1 MLFQIQYWQN
11 LLILQGL
18 RNVEHISV
26 QDNPIK
32 RLPGFAFAGLRN
44 ITELHLGYNKL
55 EKIDGYVQS
64 RLTKLT

>member
-1 MLFQIQYWQN
+1 M
-11 LLILQGL
+11 
-18 RNVEHISV
+18 

-55 EKIDGYVQS
+55 EKIDGYVKS
-64 RLTKLT
+64 RLHKKANLKNSFSMNKHYYDLKYN

>member
-1 MLFQIQYWQN
+1 M
-11 LLILQGL
+11 
-18 RNVEHISV
+18 

-55 EKIDGYVQS
+55 EKIDGHGKS
-64 RLTKLT
+64 RLYKKANLNSVVNE

>member
-1 MLFQIQYWQN
+1 M
-11 LLILQGL
+11 
-18 RNVEHISV
+18 

-55 EKIDGYVQS
+55 EKIDGYVKS
-64 RLTKLT
+64 RLHKKAKLNFSMNKHPYKLKYN

>member
-1 MLFQIQYWQN
+1 M
-11 LLILQGL
+11 
-18 RNVEHISV
+18 

-55 EKIDGYVQS
+55 EKIDGYVKS
-64 RLTKLT
+64 RLHKKAKLNFQ